1 VRTLP
6 SRFSQPR
13 RRFAHLIV
21 TMTRNRFL
29 LNFLCLL
36 AGAWFLAPAARANPG
51 GATIT
56 YRRVFKGSIPEFI
69 EIKIDE
75 QDQGKSTFDI
85 RPLDEDADPQPFEV
99 GPAVKKSIFDLSAQL
114 NHFAV
119 ANLDIQKK
127 IANLGQKTFRY
138 ENGGDVHEISFN
150 YTVNPTATQL
160 MQIFEGLAKQ
170 QQDLVLLQ
178 RQAKFDRLGVNDAL
192 LQFESDMDHRLL
204 PEPERLLPILDQI
217 AADSHFLEIART
229 RARALAERIRNSP
242 GH

>member
-1 VRTLP
+1 MRALP

-29 LNFLCLL
+29 LQFLYLL
-36 AGAWFLAPAARANPG
+36 AGAWLLAPAARANPD

-56 YRRVFKGSIPEFI
+56 YRRVFKGSSPEFI
-69 EIKIDE
+69 EIKIS
-75 QDQGKSTFDI
+75 DQGKSTYDI
-85 RPLDEDADPQPFEV
+85 RQLDEDADPEPLEV
-99 GPAVKKSIFDLSAQL
+99 SPAVQKRIFDLAAEL
-114 NHFAV
+114 NHFAI

-138 ENGGDVHEISFN
+138 ENGAEVHETSFN
-150 YTVNPTATQL
+150 YTLNSSATQL
-160 MQIFEGLAKQ
+160 MQIFEGLARQ

-192 LQFESDMDHRLL
+192 MQFESDMDHRLL

-217 AADSHFLEIART
+217 AADSHFLEIARS
-229 RARALAERIRNSP
+229 RARALAERIRTSRD
-242 GH
+242 H

>member
-29 LNFLCLL
+29 LQFLCLL
-36 AGAWFLAPAARANPG
+36 AGAWLLVPAAGANPG

-56 YRRVFKGSIPEFI
+56 YRRVFKGSSPEFI
-69 EIKIDE
+69 EIKID
-75 QDQGKSTFDI
+75 DQGKSTYDI
-85 RPLDEDADPQPFEV
+85 RQLDEDAAPEPFEV
-99 GPAVKKSIFDLSAQL
+99 SPAVQKRIFELAAEL
-114 NHFAV
+114 KYFAI

-138 ENGGDVHEISFN
+138 ENGAEVHETSFN
-150 YTVNPTATQL
+150 YTLNPPATQL

-178 RQAKFDRLGVNDAL
+178 RQAKYDRLGVNDAL
-192 LQFESDMDHRLL
+192 MQFESDMDHRLL
-204 PEPERLLPILDQI
+204 PEPERLLPVLDQI
-217 AADSHFLEIART
+217 AADSHFVEIARS
-229 RARALAERIRNSP
+229 RARALAERIRTSRD
-242 GH
+242 H